1 MPCLL
6 DLPRCPEI
14 RKMQIYFSIAQ
25 QKFFE
30 LGSEKCRLI
39 LALPNKI
46 SLNLDQKNGA
56 LNTGLTVHVL
66 YGSPAQKNNQSEHC
80 IQYIKCSDRT
90 IL

>member
-1 MPCLL
+1 MFEIFYDRTRKNWPFNTGDCMGKFDCTWLYNDCKMPCLL

-46 SLNLDQKNGA
+46 SLNLDQKNA
-56 LNTGLTVHVL
+56 DLF
-66 YGSPAQKNNQSEHC
+66 
-80 IQYIKCSDRT
+80 
-90 IL
+90 

>member
-6 DLPRCPEI
+6 DLPSCPEI

-30 LGSEKCRLI
+30 LRSEKCRII

-46 SLNLDQKNGA
+46 SLNLDQKNA
-56 LNTGLTVHVL
+56 DLF
-66 YGSPAQKNNQSEHC
+66 
-80 IQYIKCSDRT
+80 
-90 IL
+90 